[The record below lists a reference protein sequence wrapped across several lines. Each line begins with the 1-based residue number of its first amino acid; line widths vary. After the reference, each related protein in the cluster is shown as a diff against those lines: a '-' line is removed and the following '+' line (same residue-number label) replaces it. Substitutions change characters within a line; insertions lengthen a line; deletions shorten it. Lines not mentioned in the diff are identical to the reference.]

1 MSCANSVLPVFMTKP
16 SPQDPRGKRRAI
28 QIRPSNEVP
37 EILMGQTLPG
47 EFGSANRTVV
57 VDYMTSRIA
66 KAESPKD
73 FGKPLRY
80 DKFGLW
86 RYRVRDF
93 RIVCEL
99 QEARQVVL
107 VVGVGHRRD
116 VYE

>member
-1 MSCANSVLPVFMTKP
+1 LAWTVEY
-16 SPQDPRGKRRAI
+16 DARAI
-28 QIRPSNEVP
+28 KDLGKLSRQVRA
-37 EILMGQTLPG
+37 EI
-47 EFGSANRTVV
+47 

>member
-1 MSCANSVLPVFMTKP
+1 MGLTIEY
-16 SPQDPRGKRRAI
+16 DPEAI
-28 QIRPSNEVP
+28 KDLNKLNRSIRSEIFSYIICRNE
-37 EILMGQTLPG
+37 LLQ
-47 EFGSANRTVV
+47 RTV
-57 VDYMTSRIA
+57 R
-66 KAESPKD
+66 EN

-107 VVGVGHRRD
+107 VVGVGHRKD
-116 VYE
+116 VYR

>member
-1 MSCANSVLPVFMTKP
+1 LVWTVEYDA
-16 SPQDPRGKRRAI
+16 RAI
-28 QIRPSNEVP
+28 KDLNKLSRQVRA
-37 EILMGQTLPG
+37 EI
-47 EFGSANRTVV
+47 
-57 VDYMTSRIA
+57 VDYMSSRVA
-66 KAESPKD
+66 PAGSPTD

-86 RYRVRDF
+86 RYRVGDF

>member
-1 MSCANSVLPVFMTKP
+1 LGWTSEY
-16 SPQDPRGKRRAI
+16 DPEAI
-28 QIRPSNEVP
+28 KDLNKLNRSIRL
-37 EILMGQTLPG
+37 EI
-47 EFGSANRTVV
+47 FR
-57 VDYMTSRIA
+57 YMQERIA
-66 KAESPKD
+66 HADTPRN

-107 VVGVGHRRD
+107 VVGVGHRKN
-116 VYE
+116 VYK

>member
-1 MSCANSVLPVFMTKP
+1 MAWTVEY
-16 SPQDPRGKRRAI
+16 DARAI
-28 QIRPSNEVP
+28 KDLDKLSREVRA
-37 EILMGQTLPG
+37 EI
-47 EFGSANRTVV
+47 
-57 VDYMTSRIA
+57 VDYMTSRVA

-86 RYRVRDF
+86 RYRVRNY

-99 QEARQVVL
+99 QEARLVAM

>member
-1 MSCANSVLPVFMTKP
+1 MAWTVEY
-16 SPQDPRGKRRAI
+16 DARAI
-28 QIRPSNEVP
+28 KDLGKLSRQVRA
-37 EILMGQTLPG
+37 EI
-47 EFGSANRTVV
+47 

>member
-1 MSCANSVLPVFMTKP
+1 LTWTVEYDA
-16 SPQDPRGKRRAI
+16 RAVKDLNKLSR
-28 QIRPSNEVP
+28 QVRA
-37 EILMGQTLPG
+37 EI
-47 EFGSANRTVV
+47 
-57 VDYMTSRIA
+57 VDYMTSRVA
-66 KAESPKD
+66 KAENPTD

-86 RYRVRDF
+86 RYRVRDY

-99 QEARQVVL
+99 QEARLVVL